1 MPDPNS
7 QMRQRLYPHGP
18 QERGLKL
25 RIVRSAD
32 DRDLDRQ
39 PGPGPLPP
47 GVVSAT
53 YTAAVN
59 EPDRAARPAA
69 ESVLRALRRTRQ
81 VRKFTDQP
89 VSETDLTAILEVARW
104 TGSSMNLQPWTF
116 IVIRDRADL
125 ERLAELAPYARHV
138 AGAAVA
144 IAIAMNGDNVE
155 WDTYDEGRVAE
166 RILIAA
172 GALGLGAGIG
182 WALES
187 EQPHVAAF
195 LRLRGPQFVRTIV
208 SLGHPTERARQP
220 HAAPGTA
227 RRPLA
232 ELVRER

>member
-1 MPDPNS
+1 M
-7 QMRQRLYPHGP
+7 
-18 QERGLKL
+18 
-25 RIVRSAD
+25 
-32 DRDLDRQ
+32 
-39 PGPGPLPP
+39 
-47 GVVSAT
+47 SAT

-59 EPDRAARPAA
+59 EPDGADRPAA

-116 IVIRDRADL
+116 IVIRGRADL

-155 WDTYDEGRVAE
+155 WDTYDEGRAAE
-166 RILIAA
+166 RILVAA

-182 WALES
+182 WALEP

-195 LRLRGPQFVRTIV
+195 LGLGAPQFVRTIV
-208 SLGHPTERARQP
+208 SLGYPTERARQP
-220 HAAPGTA
+220 RSAPGAA

-232 ELVRER
+232 ELMRDR